1 MKKLITTVALCSIAL
16 LSKAQTYTL
25 DKNHT
30 KVGFTATHFY
40 ISYVDGHFKDVV
52 ATLTTKKEDMSDAV
66 IIMTAAVNSLDT
78 DNDMRDK
85 DLKSADW
92 FDEARYPT
100 IMFKSTS
107 FKKASET
114 VYKLNGEI
122 TIRGITKPISLDVA
136 YGKVM
141 NPTTK
146 KYMVGFSISGSLNRQ
161 DFKVG
166 SGAPDSVVGDH
177 ISIRANVE
185 FSVD

>member
-1 MKKLITTVALCSIAL
+1 MKKILLIISCSVALQI
-16 LSKAQTYTL
+16 KAQTYTL

-30 KVGFTATHFY
+30 KIGFTATHFY
-40 ISYVDGHFKDVV
+40 ISYVDGHFTEVV
-52 ATLTTKKEDMSDAV
+52 ATLTSKKEDLSDAI
-66 IIMTAAVNSLDT
+66 IIMTAAVNSIDT
-78 DNDMRDK
+78 DNNIRDK

-92 FDEARYPT
+92 FDETRYPT

-107 FKKASET
+107 FKKASAT

-122 TIRGITKPISLDVA
+122 TIHGITKPISLDVA
-136 YGKVM
+136 YGKAF

-146 KYMVGFSISGSLNRQ
+146 KYMVGFSISGSVNRQ

-177 ISIRANVE
+177 ILIRTNVE

>member
-1 MKKLITTVALCSIAL
+1 MKTILIIIAICTTALFTN
-16 LSKAQTYTL
+16 AQIYTL

-30 KVGFTATHFY
+30 KIGFTATHFY
-40 ISYVDGHFKDVV
+40 ISYVDGHFTDVV
-52 ATLTTKKEDMSDAV
+52 ATLTSKKEDFSDAV
-66 IIMTAAVNSLDT
+66 IIMTASVNSLDT
-78 DNDMRDK
+78 DNDVRDK

-107 FKKASET
+107 FKKASAT

-146 KYMVGFSISGSLNRQ
+146 KYMVGFTISGNVNRQ
-161 DFKVG
+161 DFRVG

-177 ISIRANVE
+177 ISIRTNVE